1 MCSFVAGS
9 VLFGL
14 GLFCVVLFSF
24 GYWILLGV
32 GYVGGF
38 VCWLVWLGAIGS
50 ADSIGLRVRC
60 VVG

>member
-24 GYWILLGV
+24 GCWILLGV
-32 GYVGGF
+32 VYVGGF

-50 ADSIGLRVRC
+50 AVSIGFRVFVLVC
-60 VVG
+60 